1 MTQPW
6 PEVRFG
12 VRRHGRQAVA
22 AQTRQGLL
30 KRDCRLMVA
39 RAVSTSRGQ
48 LHPHDPKGL
57 ASWPRRSACQ
67 HWCLVN
73 EAFIVDLLDKKVPPL
88 GVRMLNGDPDDHF
101 AAYLSRALRRPRVN
115 RRGKHHLIRAL
126 LIELLQLA
134 LGLSGSRL
142 ASVPPTQKIVPF
154 EF

>member
-1 MTQPW
+1 
-6 PEVRFG
+6 
-12 VRRHGRQAVA
+12 
-22 AQTRQGLL
+22 
-30 KRDCRLMVA
+30 
-39 RAVSTSRGQ
+39 
-48 LHPHDPKGL
+48 
-57 ASWPRRSACQ
+57 
-67 HWCLVN
+67 
-73 EAFIVDLLDKKVPPL
+73 
-88 GVRMLNGDPDDHF
+88 MLNGDPDDHF